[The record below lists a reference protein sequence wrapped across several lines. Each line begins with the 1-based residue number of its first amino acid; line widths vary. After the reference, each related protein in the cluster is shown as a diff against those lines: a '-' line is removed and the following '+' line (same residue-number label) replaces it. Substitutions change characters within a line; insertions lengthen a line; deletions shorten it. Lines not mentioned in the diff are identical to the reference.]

1 MAAATVR
8 DKKLA
13 GCVKWFNMKTGFGF
27 LTVVN
32 SVCGSDLKV
41 GSEIFVHHS
50 NVKVN
55 EEQYRFLVQ
64 GEYVEFQLTRVEGGQ
79 HEWQATSVCG
89 CNGGKLM
96 CETRREVRSS
106 RVSRTSTTP
115 QSSRSEVDVS
125 SRPRATNAPVG
136 RHSQSDVRVNNHP
149 TRVPVRFVGQGP
161 RGDDRSEW
169 MLVRRTPQTEQ
180 LQQQQSH
187 QLRHPQGS
195 RPTRFPKRHRPQTTE
210 QA

>member
-64 GEYVEFQLTRVEGGQ
+64 GEYVEFDVSKVANGQ
-79 HEWQATSVCG
+79 HSCQAVNVTG
-89 CNGGKLM
+89 MFGGKLM
-96 CETRREVRSS
+96 CETRNEARQQQHGGDGGSGGGDDSYVPVMRRSS
-106 RVSRTSTTP
+106 SSSDVP
-115 QSSRSEVDVS
+115 SRSS
-125 SRPRATNAPVG
+125 FSRSADGTTGQRGG
-136 RHSQSDVRVNNHP
+136 RR
-149 TRVPVRFVGQGP
+149 
-161 RGDDRSEW
+161 
-169 MLVRRTPQTEQ
+169 
-180 LQQQQSH
+180 
-187 QLRHPQGS
+187 
-195 RPTRFPKRHRPQTTE
+195 
-210 QA
+210 